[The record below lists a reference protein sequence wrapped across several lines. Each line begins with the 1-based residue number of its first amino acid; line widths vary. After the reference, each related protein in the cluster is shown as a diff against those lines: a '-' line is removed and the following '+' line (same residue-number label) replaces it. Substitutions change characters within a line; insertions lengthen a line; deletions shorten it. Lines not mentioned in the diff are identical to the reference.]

1 MGSAGSHQVI
11 INKLY
16 NLYKQKG
23 YLREEE
29 ALDLMIAENTS
40 LVGIN
45 RITDKLIE
53 MGVIF
58 DEGSSSDD
66 DDEYDRAQVNYDSV
80 YEEILSI
87 SPGQEIFVNYLR
99 EIRPPQHREWQQLVM
114 QMSSGNDYAYN
125 RLFEMYLRVAARI
138 ALRYAKDEN
147 IELDDSI
154 QEGAMGLMRAIKQ
167 FDPSQHGNLGS
178 YLPLWIQQYISRA
191 IADKGRIIRLPV
203 HMFETVEKIQKLK
216 EKLIDLH
223 GVEPSFELL
232 SIETNTPIGQLEQIV
247 SIIKNTSDLLS
258 TEELVNNI
266 REDSILNRNENSY
279 LIDSD
284 VAYIFLRRDLGE
296 IMQTLKPRESKVLS
310 MRFGLLDGLEY
321 TLEEIGNEFAITRER
336 VRQIET
342 KALKKMR
349 CPSCINK
356 LKDYI
361 DD

>member
-87 SPGQEIFVNYLR
+87 SLGQEIFVNYLR

-125 RLFEMYLRVAARI
+125 RFFEMYLRVAARI
-138 ALRYAKDEN
+138 ALRYAKEEN
-147 IELDDSI
+147 IELDDAI
-154 QEGAMGLMRAIKQ
+154 QEGAMGLMRATNQ

-191 IADKGRIIRLPV
+191 IADKGRIIRLLCICL
-203 HMFETVEKIQKLK
+203 KQLRRYKNRKKLMA
-216 EKLIDLH
+216 LH
-223 GVEPSFELL
+223 DAEPSFELL
-232 SIETNTPIGQLEQIV
+232 SIETNIPIGQLEQIV
-247 SIIKNTSDLLS
+247 SIIKNTSHLLS
-258 TEELVNNI
+258 TEELVNDI
-266 REDSILNRNENSY
+266 SEDSILNRNENSY
-279 LIDSD
+279 LIDD
-284 VAYIFLRRDLGE
+284 DITYIFLRRDLAE
-296 IMQTLKPRESKVLS
+296 MMQTLKPRESKVLS
-310 MRFGLLDGLEY
+310 MRFGLLDGLEH
-321 TLEEIGNEFAITRER
+321 TLEEIGIEFAITRER
-336 VRQIET
+336 IRQIET
-342 KALKKMR
+342 KALEKMK

>member
-16 NLYKQKG
+16 NLYKQNG

-45 RITDKLIE
+45 RITDKLIG

-66 DDEYDRAQVNYDSV
+66 DDEYDRAQVSYDSI

-147 IELDDSI
+147 IELDDAI

-203 HMFETVEKIQKLK
+203 HMFETVEKIQKSK

-223 GVEPSFELL
+223 GAEPSFELL
-232 SIETNTPIGQLEQIV
+232 SIETDTPIGQLEQIV
-247 SIIKNTSDLLS
+247 SIIKDTSDLLS
-258 TEELVNNI
+258 IEELVNDI
-266 REDSILNRNENSY
+266 RENSILNRNENSY
-279 LIDSD
+279 LIDDD
-284 VAYIFLRRDLGE
+284 VTHIFLCRDLAE
-296 IMQTLKPRESKVLS
+296 VMQTLKPREEKVLS
-310 MRFGLLDGLEY
+310 MRFGLFDGLEH
-321 TLEEIGNEFAITRER
+321 TLEEIGIEFAITRER
-336 VRQIET
+336 IRQIET
-342 KALKKMR
+342 KALEKMK
-349 CPSCINK
+349 CPRCINK